1 MSESKPRNPPLFWQ
15 IETREPG
22 VQGPVVTSIT
32 LRDLFAAAALAGLC
46 VGESYQ
52 SFEAYAHDAYKM
64 ADAMLAAREQGD
76 GE

>member
-1 MSESKPRNPPLFWQ
+1 MSESKPRNPPLFNV
-15 IETREPG
+15 IHAKAGDMETEL
-22 VQGPVVTSIT
+22 T

-46 VGESYQ
+46 VGESQ
-52 SFEAYAHDAYKM
+52 GSFDAYAHDAYKM